1 MGAVNYRDGI
11 AILQLILYPVLLITA
26 VFIWRRVGWRAG
38 GKCWRFVV
46 TLSLLRIAGSICTL
60 LSINND
66 SMNIIIAEDVCALIG
81 IAPLLLTYVGL
92 IGQID
97 AETRKINPRHLKF
110 LYLLGFLGLI
120 LGIVGVS
127 IMKDKG
133 PFRANGEVKA
143 AMGIF
148 IALFVVITLATGWLA
163 SQLGSAMSVWQKKL
177 LLAIGL
183 SWPFLL
189 IRLIYSA
196 MGDFSTDTRFTVLSP
211 KASNTN
217 VTIYLCMSV
226 LEELVAMGFCV
237 IFGMSSENQKERK
250 LGSETNFGLET
261 ANV

>member
-11 AILQLILYPVLLITA
+11 AILQLIIYPVLLVTA
-26 VFIWRRVGWRAG
+26 VLIWKRIGWRAG

-60 LSINND
+60 LSINNH
-66 SMNIIIAEDVCALIG
+66 STNIIIAEDVCALIG
-81 IAPLLLTYVGL
+81 IAPLMLTYVGL

-97 AETRKINPRHLKF
+97 EGSQKINPRQLKF

-120 LGIVGVS
+120 LGIVGVTLMNGHFS
-127 IMKDKG
+127 
-133 PFRANGEVKA
+133 ANGEVKA

-148 IALFVVITLATGWLA
+148 IALFVVITLAAGWLA
-163 SQLGSAMSVWQKKL
+163 SQLGTTMSVWQKKL
-177 LLAIGL
+177 FLAIGL

-196 MGDFSTDTRFTVLSP
+196 IGDFGSDARFTVLSP
-211 KASNTN
+211 TASNTN

-226 LEELVAMGFCV
+226 LEEIVAMAFCV
-237 IFGMSSENQKERK
+237 IFGMLSVNGKERS
-250 LGSETNFGLET
+250 LGFDMNSGRDT
-261 ANV
+261 AQV